1 MPSHLQRMQLNAKSC
16 VSSFASCDEHE
27 ALRVRIRK
35 VDLTDRDNG
44 GMREVDI
51 YARCAASDS
60 LQVRLG
66 STLTI
71 ALEDGRELD
80 FRVVAIRVLPS
91 CGAKVRRLR
100 TCILSG
106 YLSR

>member
-1 MPSHLQRMQLNAKSC
+1 MQLKGKSC
-16 VSSFASCDEHE
+16 VSSLASCDEQR
-27 ALRVRIRK
+27 LRVRIRK
-35 VDLTDRDNG
+35 EDLTDVGNG

-51 YARCAASDS
+51 YARCEASES

-71 ALEDGRELD
+71 ELKDGRELD
-80 FRVVAIRVLPS
+80 FRVAAIRVMPS
-91 CGAKVRRLR
+91 FSTKGRRLR

-106 YLSR
+106 FMSNG

>member
-1 MPSHLQRMQLNAKSC
+1 MPSHLQRMQLKGKSC
-16 VSSFASCDEHE
+16 VSTLASCDEHE
-27 ALRVRIRK
+27 GLRVRIRK
-35 VDLTDRDNG
+35 ADLTDPGNG

-51 YARCAASDS
+51 YARCAPSES

-71 ALEDGRELD
+71 ALKDGRELD
-80 FRVVAIRVLPS
+80 FRVVAIRVLSS